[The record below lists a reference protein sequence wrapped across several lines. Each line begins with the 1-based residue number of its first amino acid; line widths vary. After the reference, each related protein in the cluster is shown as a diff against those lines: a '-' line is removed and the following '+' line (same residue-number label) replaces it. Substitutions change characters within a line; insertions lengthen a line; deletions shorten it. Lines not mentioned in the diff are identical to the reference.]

1 MDKQVLSFQELEN
14 ILRLLDASPRSG
26 TFEIRV
32 GDLKLKV
39 TKADEQ
45 AEVAAA
51 DPAPAGAPPARA
63 TEPASEVAAPAS
75 AAAPAVAA
83 EPAAAA
89 EPAPA
94 PAHAAPALE
103 SGHTVRSP
111 MTGVFY
117 RQPSPDAP
125 PFVAEGQRVKAGD
138 DLAIIEVMKLMNRLS
153 SPVSGTVRQVCA
165 ENEQLVENGAPLF
178 VIEPDEAG
186 DQ

>member
-1 MDKQVLSFQELEN
+1 MEKQVLSFQELDN

-39 TKADEQ
+39 AKGDEN
-45 AEVAAA
+45 AAA
-51 DPAPAGAPPARA
+51 AVPAPAAAAPAAP
-63 TEPASEVAAPAS
+63 VAAPAPATDPAPTAAPAAREPEPAPEP
-75 AAAPAVAA
+75 AAAPAA
-83 EPAAAA
+83 
-89 EPAPA
+89 
-94 PAHAAPALE
+94 AAPAIE

-125 PFVAEGQRVKAGD
+125 PFAAEGQRVEAGD